1 MDLYREEIIN
11 RLLQVDRD
19 MALLDNT
26 PDMYS
31 CVIVGGSALVLME
44 KIYRSTHVI
53 DSIDASNEIKPLL
66 ETYNINMN
74 VNAYRINFPEDYLNR
89 IVEVNIPTTKV
100 KFYTVSLEDLVVSKL
115 CGMREKD
122 VEDIENELV
131 YKDLNWNLM
140 DELIDEVCYGM
151 LNDFDVNALKSNYE
165 NYKERFKWEN

>member
-44 KIYRSTHVI
+44 KIYRSTHDI

-115 CGMREKD
+115 CGMRGKD

-165 NYKERFKWEN
+165 NYKERFK

>member
-11 RLLQVDRD
+11 RLLQFDRD

-44 KIYRSTHVI
+44 KIYRSTHDI

-165 NYKERFKWEN
+165 NYKERFK

>member
-1 MDLYREEIIN
+1 MDLYRDEIIK

-19 MALLDNT
+19 MALLDTT

-44 KIYRSTHVI
+44 KIYRSTHDI
-53 DSIDASNEIKPLL
+53 DSIDASDEIKPLL

-74 VNAYRINFPEDYLNR
+74 VNAYRINFPEDYLDR
-89 IVEVNIPTTKV
+89 IVEVIISTTKV

-115 CGMREKD
+115 CGMRGKD
-122 VEDIENELV
+122 VEDIENEPV
-131 YKDLNWNLM
+131 YKTLNWDLM

-165 NYKERFKWEN
+165 NYKERFK

>member
-44 KIYRSTHVI
+44 KIYRSTHDI

-74 VNAYRINFPEDYLNR
+74 VNAYRINFPEDYLKR
-89 IVEVNIPTTKV
+89 IVEVNILTTKV

-115 CGMREKD
+115 CGMRGKD

-165 NYKERFKWEN
+165 NYKERFK

>member
-19 MALLDNT
+19 MALLDTT

-31 CVIVGGSALVLME
+31 CVIVGGSALVLMK
-44 KIYRSTHVI
+44 KIYRSTHDI
-53 DSIDASNEIKPLL
+53 DSIDASDEIKPLL

-74 VNAYRINFPEDYLNR
+74 VNAYRINFPEDYLDR

-122 VEDIENELV
+122 IEDIENELV
-131 YKDLNWNLM
+131 YKELNWDLM

-165 NYKERFKWEN
+165 NYKERFR

>member
-19 MALLDNT
+19 MALLDAT

-44 KIYRSTHVI
+44 KIYRSTHDI

-89 IVEVNIPTTKV
+89 IIEVDIPTTKV

-115 CGMREKD
+115 CGMRGKD
-122 VEDIENELV
+122 VEDIENELI
-131 YKDLNWNLM
+131 YKDLNWSLM

-151 LNDFDVNALKSNYE
+151 LTDFDANALKSNYE
-165 NYKERFKWEN
+165 NYKERFE

>member
-1 MDLYREEIIN
+1 MDLYRDEIIK
-11 RLLQVDRD
+11 RLLQVDKD
-19 MALLDNT
+19 MALLDMT

-31 CVIVGGSALVLME
+31 CVIVGGSALVLMK
-44 KIYRSTHVI
+44 KIYRSTHDI
-53 DSIDASNEIKPLL
+53 DSIDASEEIKPLL

-74 VNAYRINFPEDYLNR
+74 VNAYRINFPEDYLDR

-115 CGMREKD
+115 CGMRGKD
-122 VEDIENELV
+122 VEDIENELI
-131 YKDLNWNLM
+131 YKDLNWKLL

-165 NYKERFKWEN
+165 NYKERFR

>member
-44 KIYRSTHVI
+44 KIYRSTHDI

-165 NYKERFKWEN
+165 NYKERFK

>member
-19 MALLDNT
+19 MVLLDTT
-26 PDMYS
+26 PDTYS

-44 KIYRSTHVI
+44 KIYRSTHDI
-53 DSIDASNEIKPLL
+53 DSIDASDEIKPLL

-74 VNAYRINFPEDYLNR
+74 VNAYRINFPEDYLDR

-100 KFYTVSLEDLVVSKL
+100 KFYTVSLEDIVVSKL
-115 CGMREKD
+115 CGMRGKD
-122 VEDIENELV
+122 VEDIENEPV
-131 YKDLNWNLM
+131 YKDLNWDLM

-151 LNDFDVNALKSNYE
+151 LNDFDVNALKLNYE
-165 NYKERFKWEN
+165 NYKERFR